1 MFEVARGTA
10 PGQEG
15 KDQVNPGSVVLSAE
29 TWMCGGGGIIKGTNG
44 AISAKTVTYDF
55 EQLMEGATLLSSSAF
70 GDALIEHM

>member
-1 MFEVARGTA
+1 MFEVARGAA

-15 KDQVNPGSVVLSAE
+15 KDQVNPGRWFYRPKYGCVEA
-29 TWMCGGGGIIKGTNG
+29 GGIKGTNG

-55 EQLMEGATLLSSSAF
+55 ERLMEGATLLPSSAF

>member
-15 KDQVNPGSVVLSAE
+15 KDRVNPGSVVLSAE
-29 TWMCGGGGIIKGTNG
+29 IWMCGGGGIIKGTNG

>member
-29 TWMCGGGGIIKGTNG
+29 IWMCGGGGIIKGTNG

-55 EQLMEGATLLSSSAF
+55 EQ
-70 GDALIEHM
+70 